1 MNHPSLAAGS
11 SQCDLILELLSA
23 SNGRWVSMIDL
34 HRVSGSMAV
43 HSRIA
48 DLRERGLHIEQHSVR
63 KGRSVH
69 SSYRLI
75 PPTGQLDLI

>member
-1 MNHPSLAAGS
+1 MNHPSITAGA
-11 SQCDLILELLSA
+11 SQCDLILELLA
-23 SNGRWVSMIDL
+23 AANGRWVSMIDL

-48 DLRERGLHIEQHSVR
+48 DLRERGLQVEQHSVR

-75 PPTGQLDLI
+75 PATGQLPLL